1 MSSILEINMQE
12 NFTELLSQEFSFKT
26 KYLNNTSEAEQVWEK
41 ALRIIRD
48 NIDPSSFKVWFE
60 TIVPRSLSEDS
71 IVLEAPSQF
80 FYEWLVEHY
89 SNLMHITLKKV
100 LNRDVEILFEIRP
113 PVAKPGNGSKL
124 PVTQSTGLTLPP
136 TIDNG
141 EHDPELGYDLMDS
154 KLNPNYIF
162 ENYVIGE
169 SNQVAAAAAQSVAE
183 NPLRTRYNPLL
194 IYANSGLGKTHLVHS
209 IGNFILRKN
218 PRMRV
223 LYTTGEQF
231 YVNFVNAVQT
241 NKISDFTKVYRHV
254 DVLIIDDIQFLA
266 GKERT
271 QDNFFHTFNSLRHSG
286 KLIIL
291 TSDKPTKEL
300 KGIDQR
306 LISRFN
312 SGVTVD
318 IQMPDMDTRMAI
330 LRKKA
335 RNDGYEFP
343 QEIVEFIAR
352 TITDNIRD
360 IEGAYISLIAHATFN
375 NKPLTI
381 ELAKDVINNIYCIEE
396 KELTMDSII
405 SIVANYY
412 KLPPDLLASKSRK
425 HEVTLARQIC
435 MYLGKRLLD
444 IPLKKIGSYFGG
456 RDHSTV
462 LHSISTIENYLVF
475 DRVIKKSYDVIFSN
489 LRKEHGLN
497 IEI

>member
-1 MSSILEINMQE
+1 MQE
-12 NFTELLSQEFSFKT
+12 NYTELLTQELSFKT
-26 KYLNNTSEAEQVWEK
+26 KYLNNVSEAEQVWDK

-60 TIVPRSLSEDS
+60 TILPKSISNET

-89 SNLMHITLKKV
+89 SNLLHITLQKV

-113 PVAKPGNGSKL
+113 TERKTMIGTSVPVPVASNF
-124 PVTQSTGLTLPP
+124 TIPP
-136 TIDNG
+136 TIEDG

-162 ENYVIGE
+162 ENFVVGE
-169 SNQVAAAAAQSVAE
+169 SNQVAAAAAQAVAD
-183 NPLRTRYNPLL
+183 NPLKTRYNPLL

-218 PRMRV
+218 PRMRI
-223 LYTTGEQF
+223 LYTSGEQY
-231 YVNFVNAVQT
+231 YVNFVNAIQT
-241 NKISDFTKVYRHV
+241 NKISEFTKVYRNV
-254 DVLIIDDIQFLA
+254 DVLIIDDIQFFA
-266 GKERT
+266 GKEKT
-271 QDNFFHTFNSLRHSG
+271 QDNFFHTFNALRHAG

-300 KGIDQR
+300 KGVDQR

-318 IQMPDMDTRMAI
+318 IQMPDMETRMAI

-335 RNDGYEFP
+335 RNDGYDFP
-343 QEIVEFIAR
+343 QEIVEFVAR

-375 NKPLTI
+375 NRPLTI

-405 SIVANYY
+405 SIVSNHY
-412 KLPPDLLASKSRK
+412 KLPADLLASKSRK

-462 LHSISTIENYLVF
+462 LHSISTIENYLVY

-489 LRKEHGLN
+489 IRKEHGLN
-497 IEI
+497 IEL